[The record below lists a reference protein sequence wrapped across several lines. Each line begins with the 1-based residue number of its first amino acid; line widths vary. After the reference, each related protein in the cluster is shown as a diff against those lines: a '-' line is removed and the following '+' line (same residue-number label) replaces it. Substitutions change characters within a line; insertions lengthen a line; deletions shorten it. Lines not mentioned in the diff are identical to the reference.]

1 MLREKKGNFSFAVN
15 GSVLLGDVFGGVTS
29 AIVLLPM
36 ALAFG
41 VASGLGPVAGIYG
54 AVAVGFFAAVFGG
67 TPSQVS
73 GPTGPM
79 TIAMAAIVTLYAHDL
94 ATAFT
99 IVMLGGLLQISLG
112 FLRIGSFVSYTPYS
126 VISGFMTGIGV
137 IIIILQVLTILGADP
152 VPGGPFVQIATWP
165 DAIVN
170 PNYHDLAVGLT
181 ALAICVFWPR
191 RIRRFLPSPLAA
203 LTVGTC
209 IAFFGLTEA
218 RTIGAIPSG
227 LPALQVPQLE
237 WDSIGGFV
245 EPALILALI
254 GSIDSLLTSLIADSQ
269 TRTRHNPDRE
279 LIGQGLG
286 NLAAGVLGG
295 LPGAGATVGTVTN
308 IRAGGRSPLAGALA
322 AILLLGLLL
331 DFSRVTEP
339 IPLAVL
345 AGILIKVGWDI
356 IDWRFVAHL
365 RAIRLEYVLI
375 MLLTFLV
382 TVLVDLV
389 TAVALGLIVAG
400 VVRSR
405 DLARNELES
414 VVSVPLLD
422 PDLSSALEDLD
433 PYNLPVGLIKLR
445 GSFSIASANEL
456 TRAISADIE
465 DHDVIILDF
474 SETTRVDDSAA
485 LAIEELVYAAIEDN
499 TPALCWAC
507 LVTWPRYCNLSRSS
521 GMSPPGISW
530 TVSTRR
536 RSCLRVFSASAV
548 PVEQS
553 PARQDELCRANTLA
567 YIFIASMSAQDSFKG
582 ETLLK

>member
-1 MLREKKGNFSFAVN
+1 MLGKKKRNFSFALN
-15 GSVLLGDVFGGVTS
+15 GSVLAGDVFGGVTS
-29 AIVLLPM
+29 AIVMLPM

-67 TPSQVS
+67 TPSQIS

-79 TIAMAAIVTLYAHDL
+79 TIAMAAIVTMYAHDL

-112 FLRIGSFVSYTPYS
+112 FLRIGTFVSYTPYS
-126 VISGFMTGIGV
+126 VISGFMTGIGI

-152 VPGGPFVQIATWP
+152 VPGGPFVQIAAWP
-165 DAIVN
+165 DAFVN
-170 PNYHDLAVGLT
+170 PNSHDVAVGLT
-181 ALAICVFWPR
+181 ALAICLFWPR

-203 LTVGTC
+203 LAVGTC
-209 IAFFGLTEA
+209 IALFGLTEA

-227 LPALQVPQLE
+227 LPALQIPHLE
-237 WDSIGGFV
+237 WSSIGGFV
-245 EPALILALI
+245 EPALILALL
-254 GSIDSLLTSLIADSQ
+254 GSIDSLLTSLVADSQ
-269 TRTRHNPDRE
+269 TRTRHDPNRE
-279 LIGQGLG
+279 LVGQGLG
-286 NLAAGVLGG
+286 NLAAGVLGA
-295 LPGAGATVGTVTN
+295 LPGAGATMGTVTN
-308 IRAGGRSPLAGALA
+308 IRAGGRSPLAGALT

-331 DFSRVTEP
+331 GFSWIAEP

-356 IDWRFVAHL
+356 IDWRFITRL
-365 RAIRLEYVLI
+365 RVIRLEYVLI

-382 TVLVDLV
+382 TVLINLV

-405 DLARNELES
+405 DLTRNELEN
-414 VVSVPLLD
+414 VFSVPVLD
-422 PDLSSALEDLD
+422 IDSPEFLKGLD

-465 DHDVIILDF
+465 DHHVIILDF
-474 SETTRVDDSAA
+474 SDTTRVDDSAA
-485 LAIEELVYAAIEDN
+485 LAIEELVYSAIDDDSACIVLGLSGDVAKILQSLKVFRHV
-499 TPALCWAC
+499 PAGNFVDTLDEAKE
-507 LVTWPRYCNLSRSS
+507 LSKSLLLDLERSADGTES
-521 GMSPPGISW
+521 G
-530 TVSTRR
+530 
-536 RSCLRVFSASAV
+536 
-548 PVEQS
+548 
-553 PARQDELCRANTLA
+553 DEA
-567 YIFIASMSAQDSFKG
+567 G
-582 ETLLK
+582 